1 MRSFLRLVFLLVPLS
16 IFMVS
21 GAGLMWIER
30 ERRPLSPT
38 EYYRVK

>member
-38 EYYRVK
+38 EYFRD